1 MSVTIK
7 DSIFSEFEWDHFK
20 TVTGPKQLTRAT
32 TFLESVSWP
41 ALEDVEI
48 IRRSGISCRLTADIG
63 LGYNHMVRN
72 IQFADSTNLVARLRL
87 PRFSDNGLYPDPD
100 AVNIAI
106 RSEICTLHAVAEHT
120 DIVVPRVYASGTS
133 PDCGVGA
140 PYVLVNCVEGNSGLD
155 LGLEIPLQ
163 YENDLFCEMA
173 GINVIHLSCI
183 RLPRIG
189 KILSINEDGT
199 YEQGAIPGIG
209 GPFDTAAEYYT
220 AWSENVS
227 FGLEEERLRQ
237 ASGKYAEEV
246 VASTA
251 LFKRSIADL
260 ANKISTPINNRGP
273 FPSIRG
279 DFGHH
284 NILVDDDYRVK
295 GVIDFEYT
303 FAGPVE
309 IAASFP
315 KNLFPMPRVADAPW
329 NYDADGNA
337 IPQDLVQTLMYQK
350 NYIKAVEMEVSRLGK
365 DRILSTAMLDPERQQ
380 LGKALRSFR
389 EGVAAFYGNL
399 TEECSSL
406 MKKGN

>member
-1 MSVTIK
+1 
-7 DSIFSEFEWDHFK
+7 
-20 TVTGPKQLTRAT
+20 
-32 TFLESVSWP
+32 
-41 ALEDVEI
+41 
-48 IRRSGISCRLTADIG
+48 
-63 LGYNHMVRN
+63 MVRN

-87 PRFSDNGLYPDPD
+87 PRSSDNGLYPDPD
-100 AVNIAI
+100 AVDIAI

-120 DIVVPRVYASGTS
+120 DIVVPRVYASDTN

-140 PYVLVNCVEGNSGLD
+140 PYVLMNCLEGNSGLD

-163 YENDLFCEMA
+163 YEHDFFCEIA
-173 GINVIHLSCI
+173 RIHVRLSCI

-189 KILSINEDGT
+189 KIIGINEDGT
-199 YEQGAIPGIG
+199 YQQGAIPGIG

-220 AWSENVS
+220 AWSKNVS
-227 FGLEEERLRQ
+227 FGLGEERLRQ
-237 ASGKYAEEV
+237 ASGEYAEEV

-260 ANKISTPINNRGP
+260 ADKISTPINNRGP
-273 FPSIRG
+273 FPLIHG

-295 GVIDFEYT
+295 GVIDFEYA
-303 FAGPVE
+303 FAGPWE

-315 KNLFPMPRVADAPW
+315 KNLLSIPRVVDAPW

-350 NYIKAVEMEVSRLGK
+350 NYIKAVEMEESRLGK
-365 DRILSTAMLDPERQQ
+365 DCILSTAMLDTERQQ
-380 LGKALRSFR
+380 LGEALGSFR
-389 EGVAAFYGNL
+389 EGVAGFYGHL

-406 MKKGN
+406 WKKGS